1 MCESREWLHRIELV
15 SKILRFP
22 LTFLTYDN
30 EADSGKDGGTSY
42 YEDLKKE
49 VSLQG
54 QVGILLIKSVPSK
67 K

>member
-1 MCESREWLHRIELV
+1 MKAHSGYVRLIFTDSITV
-15 SKILRFP
+15 S
-22 LTFLTYDN
+22 LTFPTYDN
-30 EADSGKDGGTSY
+30 EADSGKGGGTSY